1 MSSTRIHASA
11 VETSSLSLPSSS
23 RARAST
29 SVWVDPA
36 SLPDQGDISST
47 AGNAPDYVKQ
57 LNYNTF
63 FSYGV
68 GDSECFGYK
77 AGKDVKFVDVTVDR
91 SLEHH
96 GRMEATT
103 IAEVVV
109 NRGMLN
115 GAGMLHGGCIAYLI
129 DNCCSTPLV
138 VLGLMQGANG
148 VGVTQG
154 LNVQFHSPASLGAR
168 IRIIST
174 SISFGGRVMTS
185 RCEVINKD
193 SGRIIASALLN
204 KMQPAMSK
212 L

>member
-11 VETSSLSLPSSS
+11 VEL
-23 RARAST
+23 ST
-29 SVWVDPA
+29 SATPVWVDPA

-68 GDSECFGYK
+68 GDAECFGYK

-129 DNCCSTPLV
+129 DNTPLV

-174 SISFGGRVMTS
+174 SVSFGGRVMTS

>member
-1 MSSTRIHASA
+1 M
-11 VETSSLSLPSSS
+11 
-23 RARAST
+23 
-29 SVWVDPA
+29 
-36 SLPDQGDISST
+36 PDQGDISST

-68 GDSECFGYK
+68 GDAECFGYK

-109 NRGMLN
+109 NRGQSSWLLWIDLAAILTRFDWTGMLN

-129 DNCCSTPLV
+129 D
-138 VLGLMQGANG
+138 
-148 VGVTQG
+148 
-154 LNVQFHSPASLGAR
+154 
-168 IRIIST
+168 
-174 SISFGGRVMTS
+174 
-185 RCEVINKD
+185 K
-193 SGRIIASALLN
+193 
-204 KMQPAMSK
+204 
-212 L
+212 